1 MELEYKVQAPQCA
14 PSVNVKGLSSDFCHG
29 KHDKRSDL
37 ERRNIIL
44 AQNIYFYLLSKFSE
58 YFIS

>member
-14 PSVNVKGLSSDFCHG
+14 PSVNVKDLSSNFCHG

-37 ERRNIIL
+37 EGRNIIL
-44 AQNIYFYLLSKFSE
+44 AQNIYFYLLSNDL
-58 YFIS
+58 